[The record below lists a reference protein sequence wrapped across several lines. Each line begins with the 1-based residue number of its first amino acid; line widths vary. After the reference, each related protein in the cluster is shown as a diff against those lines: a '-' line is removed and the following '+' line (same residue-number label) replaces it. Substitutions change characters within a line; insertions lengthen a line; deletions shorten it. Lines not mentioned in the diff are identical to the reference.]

1 MVRRAWAWRKCH
13 AAPLEQLSGCRA
25 CSLGAVTET
34 RGDLQFMTLDE
45 VTAMLNHT
53 RISIFKNDI
62 EGFEYELI
70 GGQGC
75 AASAAKSENR
85 K

>member
-1 MVRRAWAWRKCH
+1 M
-13 AAPLEQLSGCRA
+13 
-25 CSLGAVTET
+25 TET
-34 RGDLQFMTLDE
+34 RNGLRFMTLND

-70 GGQGC
+70 GGEPRKVLTRSC
-75 AASAAKSENR
+75 A
-85 K
+85 